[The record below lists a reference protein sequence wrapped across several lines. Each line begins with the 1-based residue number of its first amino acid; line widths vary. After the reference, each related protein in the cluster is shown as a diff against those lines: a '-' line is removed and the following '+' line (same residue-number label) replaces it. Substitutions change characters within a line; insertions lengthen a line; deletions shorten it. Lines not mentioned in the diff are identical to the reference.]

1 VTHAIDI
8 ERATA
13 IVTRTL
19 DDAIALH
26 QRVRGLD
33 LTAVTTAA
41 AMLSTAVRTGHKIL
55 AFGNG
60 GSAADA
66 QHFVTELVG
75 RFQKDRRGFAAVA
88 LTADTALLTSV
99 ANDYGFERV
108 FARQIDALGVPDDVA
123 CAISTSGRSR
133 NIIAAVE
140 AARARGLR
148 TIALTG
154 RDGGDIGRMVDVRIN
169 VPDAVTARVQE
180 VHCTLIHAL
189 CEIIEEG

>member
-1 VTHAIDI
+1 MNQATDL
-8 ERATA
+8 ERASA
-13 IVTRTL
+13 ILMRTL

-41 AMLSTAVRTGHKIL
+41 AILSSAVRTGHKVL
-55 AFGNG
+55 VFGNG

-66 QHFVTELVG
+66 QHFAAELVG

-108 FARQIDALGVPDDVA
+108 FARQIDALGAADDVA
-123 CAISTSGRSR
+123 CAISTSGRSP
-133 NIIAAVE
+133 NIIAALE

-154 RDGGDIGRMVDVRIN
+154 RDGGEVGRMVDVHIN

>member
-1 VTHAIDI
+1 VTHAIDL

-26 QRVRGLD
+26 QRVRSLD

-41 AMLSTAVRTGHKIL
+41 SMLSKAVQTGHKVL

-75 RFQKDRRGFAAVA
+75 RFQKERRGFAAVA

-108 FARQIDALGVPDDVA
+108 FARQIDALGAPDDVA

-154 RDGGDIGRMVDVRIN
+154 RDGGDVGRMVDVHIN